1 MASDQPP
8 HKSAMEEEDT
18 GPVSVG
24 RPIEDSADLDIT
36 PMIDVTFL
44 LLIFFLVCSTAAM
57 QTSVDLPPAQYGR
70 GVSEKTAVIFT
81 VLPSPGT
88 GPAQVF
94 LGSTSGARLP
104 DDREAQE
111 AAIVEAVEEGLKR
124 GEATVLIKA
133 SKEVKY
139 RDVEQVG
146 AAAGLVEGIR
156 LHMAVMEIE

>member
-1 MASDQPP
+1 MANDLAQDDFPV
-8 HKSAMEEEDT
+8 EEDLS
-18 GPVSVG
+18 PVMVR
-24 RPIEDSADLDIT
+24 RPMRDDADLDIT

-57 QTSVDLPPAQYGR
+57 QTSVDLPPAQYGK

-81 VLPSPGT
+81 VVPGTET

-94 LGSTSGARLP
+94 LGGTSGTRLP
-104 DDREAQE
+104 DDREGQKS
-111 AAIVEAVEEGLKR
+111 AIVEAVEEGLKR

-139 RDVEQVG
+139 REVERVG
-146 AAAGLVEGIR
+146 AAAGLVDGIK
-156 LHMAVMEIE
+156 LNMAVMEIE